1 MIKRNEIGEI
11 VFDKESIVVKLL
23 RFIIVMLMVLGINS
37 LYAQSK
43 FKAGIKAGI
52 NTSQVSGDNASGFH
66 HFGFIGG
73 AFVKTNFNNDIFS
86 ARMELLYTQKGS
98 RKTAN
103 PDNNDY
109 SNYQL
114 DLNYVEIPLLLG
126 YKNNKFIFE
135 TGPSLG
141 ILAYSS
147 ENGYD
152 INGDIIYQ
160 RPFYNKEFGINLGV
174 EYPITEKINMNWR
187 FFNSIWPIREHLQNT
202 SFRLNRGQYNTAVSF
217 TLNYQFNT

>member
-1 MIKRNEIGEI
+1 LIKRNEIGEI